1 MQNNMT
7 EVLRPRVEPTVSAPE
22 PQGEFKPEDKS
33 IFPSKVETAVSRE
46 YKDNL
51 EVWETEGKKKYVN
64 EYFDTH
70 KTAGSFIVKMPIGV
84 IDKFVRG
91 ELQDRKYEKTTAN
104 FRTILEEIEREI
116 GSEKLNLFERLN
128 KLTGYIKAFNRMRDA
143 KKKLGAYKADGMA

>member
-1 MQNNMT
+1 MS
-7 EVLRPRVEPTVSAPE
+7 EPFRVAEATVSAPE
-22 PQGEFKPEDKS
+22 PQGEAMKQDTNFHS
-33 IFPSKVETAVSRE
+33 SKVELPVHRE
-46 YKDNL
+46 YKDSL

-70 KTAGSFIVKMPIGV
+70 KTAGAFIVKMPIGI

-91 ELQDRKYEKTTAN
+91 ELEDRKYEKTTAN

-116 GSEKLNLFERLN
+116 GSEKLTLFERLN

-143 KKKLGAYKADGMA
+143 KKKLGAYKTNGMDQQLTQ